1 MVSIGGLQMTNKR
14 RQTRIKGLSDA
25 SVEKLGGMKLYELL
39 ADATVGCCSLE
50 TIDIPP
56 ILISGVVTMHCW
68 ENYNVKSMRTSRT
81 LSAE

>member
-56 ILISGVVTMHCW
+56 MLISGVVTMHC
-68 ENYNVKSMRTSRT
+68 SGRITM
-81 LSAE
+81 